1 MAKVSAPCV
10 QLLVFQMLA
19 PQVCLHCV
27 LSNDVSELLI
37 QGYLGAEHNAMC
49 LSEAVCGNAVR

>member
-1 MAKVSAPCV
+1 MSATCV

-27 LSNDVSELLI
+27 LSNDVSELLM
-37 QGYLGAEHNAMC
+37 QGYLGAEHVVMC